1 MPRQQLHDAIDRML
15 GDTLENI
22 AQVGFRIEL
31 IELGRTDERVDNGRA
46 LTAAVSTGEEIIF
59 SAESNRAKRA
69 FRGIVVDLDSSI
81 IAISCEGF
89 LAGVNYF
96 FRRRQLF
103 LPVLSLHHWSTI
115 AQSDAR
121 SVRSSGSEISARLR
135 L

>member
-1 MPRQQLHDAIDRML
+1 MTAGYIGNCHSRLHRFLNKGHLLLCGIPAP
-15 GDTLENI
+15 
-22 AQVGFRIEL
+22 
-31 IELGRTDERVDNGRA
+31 A
-46 LTAAVSTGEEIIF
+46 LNSG
-59 SAESNRAKRA
+59 
-69 FRGIVVDLDSSI
+69 
-81 IAISCEGF
+81 